1 MRVAVVGDIHMCASK
16 NAPQYAF
23 LLRAVERIQCDGVTT
38 VINVGDIT
46 AFGEYDAFCE
56 YLELLRAFDHHYILG
71 NSDVRDKTT
80 EQRMLSH
87 ASRSSFFIEGRE
99 IMGIHTPYG
108 VVEPRDRE
116 ALESLA
122 DGSIV
127 FFHHY
132 IGSFK
137 RESRDFLETLLA
149 RKQLTVIHGHS
160 HKATDER
167 VGKSR
172 VIGVRALDP
181 DKAIGAYPTI
191 TYMDITPHDISLC
204 EIYLDVS
211 REVLADVRSHMG
223 LSCFDNPSDIAFA
236 AANRVDAIELR
247 FNGNK
252 PLPGEELVPLLAHW
266 RSLTSGY
273 LSIHMPAL
281 KWEDGALHGAE
292 RWHNALQLAVKL
304 GANALTIHPPIA
316 HIRDMEQGSEACE
329 TLLGMYVE
337 AVRFVGGGVRI
348 GIENLHMKKG
358 ETVEDR
364 NFGYTPAE
372 IAEWIDSINR
382 CLEVPHRVGHVLDV
396 GHARNNGIYA
406 SIYPVSRW
414 YELMGRRTVAYHIH
428 QAISTAEGMKN
439 HQPLVDWFGPMI
451 SYVSF
456 FFSWGRNVVNN
467 VPIFLEVKGSE
478 SFAASIEAFDRT
490 FEFETNNRER

>member
-1 MRVAVVGDIHMCASK
+1 MRVAIIGDMHMCGSK

-23 LLRAVERIQCDGVTT
+23 LVRAVERIRRDGVTT

-56 YLELLRAFDHHYILG
+56 YMELLREFDHHYVLG
-71 NSDVRDKTT
+71 NSDVRDRAT
-80 EQRMLSH
+80 EQKLLSH
-87 ASRSSFFIEGRE
+87 AVCPSFSVEGRAV
-99 IMGIHTPYG
+99 IGIHTPYG
-108 VVEPRDRE
+108 EVEPQDRE

-132 IGSFK
+132 IRSFK
-137 RESRDFLETLLA
+137 RESREFLESLLA

-160 HKATDER
+160 HKATDEQ

-172 VIGVRALDP
+172 VIGIRALDP

-191 TYMDITPHDISLC
+191 TYMDITPSDISLH
-204 EIYLDVS
+204 EVYLDVS
-211 REVLADVRSHMG
+211 PRVLGDVRAHMG
-223 LSCFDNPSDIAFA
+223 LSCVDNHRDVAYA
-236 AANRVDAIELR
+236 VAHRVGAIELR

-252 PLPGEELVPLLAHW
+252 PLPGDELVPLLDHW
-266 RSLTSGY
+266 RSLTFGY

-281 KWEDGALHGAE
+281 KWKNGALEGEE
-292 RWHNALQLAVKL
+292 RWQDALRLAVKL
-304 GANALTIHPPIA
+304 GANALTIHPPGV
-316 HIRDMEQGSEACE
+316 HIRDMKQGSAAWE
-329 TLLGMYVE
+329 TLLGLYAE
-337 AVRFVGGGVRI
+337 AVRAVGGDVSV

-358 ETVEDR
+358 ETTEDR
-364 NFGYTPAE
+364 DFGYTPTEVA
-372 IAEWIDSINR
+372 AWIDSINDR
-382 CLEVPHRVGHVLDV
+382 LETPHRVGHVLDV

-406 SIYPVSRW
+406 SIYPISRW

-428 QAISTAEGMKN
+428 QAVSTAEGMKN

-456 FFSWGRNVVNN
+456 FFAWDRGMLNSA
-467 VPIFLEVKGSE
+467 PIFLEVKGSE
-478 SFAASIEAFDRT
+478 PFAASVEAFDRT
-490 FEFETNNRER
+490 FGFENNDKKR